1 MPRSLLAHAALTDA
15 HSSFSLSLTRTNA
28 FYLRHTHRIR
38 QYYGEYAPDNVG
50 KAREASHRFSGD
62 RGTLN
67 EALKGKYGVS
77 LDEFLLTLL

>member
-1 MPRSLLAHAALTDA
+1 
-15 HSSFSLSLTRTNA
+15 
-28 FYLRHTHRIR
+28 
-38 QYYGEYAPDNVG
+38 VG
-50 KAREASHRFSGD
+50 KAHEASHRFSGA